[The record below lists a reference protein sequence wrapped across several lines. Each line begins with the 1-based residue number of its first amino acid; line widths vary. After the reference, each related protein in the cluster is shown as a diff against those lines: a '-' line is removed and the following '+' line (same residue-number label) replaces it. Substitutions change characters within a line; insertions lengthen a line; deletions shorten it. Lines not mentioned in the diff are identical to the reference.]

1 MIEYL
6 KYSENNKNPTATKK
20 KRKAKAANGSLLSMI
35 GLVVINADDQ
45 RIIKTKGKILIIL
58 KNDVKHDELPQYFI
72 NIKAYFGQSI
82 NCGLWLNQI
91 SLSGEFKIF

>member
-20 KRKAKAANGSLLSMI
+20 KRKAKAANGSLLSII

-45 RIIKTKGKILIIL
+45 RIIKTKGKIL
-58 KNDVKHDELPQYFI
+58 
-72 NIKAYFGQSI
+72 
-82 NCGLWLNQI
+82 
-91 SLSGEFKIF
+91 

>member
-1 MIEYL
+1 
-6 KYSENNKNPTATKK
+6 
-20 KRKAKAANGSLLSMI
+20 MI

-45 RIIKTKGKILIIL
+45 RIIKTKGKIFIIL

-82 NCGLWLNQI
+82 NC
-91 SLSGEFKIF
+91 SL

>member
-45 RIIKTKGKILIIL
+45 RIIKIKGKTLQNAIRLEQDNVCVRWPEYAYIYDVPQWSDFLI
-58 KNDVKHDELPQYFI
+58 
-72 NIKAYFGQSI
+72 
-82 NCGLWLNQI
+82 
-91 SLSGEFKIF
+91 

>member
-45 RIIKTKGKILIIL
+45 RIIKIKGKILIML
-58 KNDVKHDELPQYFI
+58 KIVIKYDELP
-72 NIKAYFGQSI
+72 
-82 NCGLWLNQI
+82 
-91 SLSGEFKIF
+91 

>member
-45 RIIKTKGKILIIL
+45 RIIKKKWKIFIIL

-72 NIKAYFGQSI
+72 YIKAYFGQSI
-82 NCGLWLNQI
+82 NC
-91 SLSGEFKIF
+91 SL